1 MGAGWRKAFKFAIAM
16 FVRFKDFCKI
26 LIFCPWPVLAKK
38 HVKSFFQEGFLLQDN
53 GKRCTDIDECSGGL
67 HNCSIR
73 QVCQNSEGGFACIDE
88 PEVTQCEVS
97 PELTQDGLT
106 LWFISYE

>member
-1 MGAGWRKAFKFAIAM
+1 M
-16 FVRFKDFCKI
+16 
-26 LIFCPWPVLAKK
+26 
-38 HVKSFFQEGFLLQDN
+38 LQDN

-73 QVCQNSEGGFACIDE
+73 QVCQNSEGGFTCIDE

-97 PELTQDGLT
+97 PELTQDWLASP
-106 LWFISYE
+106 IN